1 VKQADGRLRPGLGS
15 GRGFLGLGRVSEN
28 LIMYYIQE
36 YNHAAALVAA
46 SAAALSAM
54 LFRWDE
60 RSGTSELSSPSL
72 LDGLI
77 LRFRGRD
84 PDMCGK
90 IHYKHNQTSF
100 L

>member
-1 VKQADGRLRPGLGS
+1 MAGLGPAS
-15 GRGFLGLGRVSEN
+15 AQAAAFWGWGGGRVSKN

-36 YNHAAALVAA
+36 YNHTAALAAA
-46 SAAALSAM
+46 SAVALLAM
-54 LFRWDE
+54 LFHWDE

-72 LDGLI
+72 LDRLI

-84 PDMCGK
+84 PDTCGK